1 MKDNSKRDLKI
12 YSYLFIFL
20 GIWDFVMLAIQYYT
34 GKLNID
40 TIATEN
46 NVSVE
51 MTKYALIVLLVL
63 VAIIGLVKIFVGKS
77 GLDAASGKSKK
88 TTYITI
94 LKVMFAFEIIALIMY
109 GIDMFAGKANYTSI
123 LTSIVN
129 VTIIGDFLKNAKEV
143 KKEIK

>member
-40 TIATEN
+40 TIETEN

-63 VAIIGLVKIFVGKS
+63 VSIIGLVKIFVEKS
-77 GLDAASGKSKK
+77 GIDAANGKSKK